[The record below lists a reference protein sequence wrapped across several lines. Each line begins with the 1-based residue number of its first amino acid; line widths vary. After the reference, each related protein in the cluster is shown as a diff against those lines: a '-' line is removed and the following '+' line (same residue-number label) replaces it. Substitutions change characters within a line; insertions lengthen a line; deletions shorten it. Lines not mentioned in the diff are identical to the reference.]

1 MQVTYTEIAKSVN
14 EIDGTDIDYRVVQR
28 RMESMNIKK
37 EALTSKPKVDLA
49 IAMCSNTR
57 GAWYAVD
64 YTATKLH
71 ETNKKLKVA
80 EDEIQELK
88 AKVASLTTEMDSLRN
103 EFEDYKINASIGIPI
118 RKSVKAIKPPPVPE
132 ENSEY
137 GYDEDGNLV
146 DKDGNYVD

>member
-1 MQVTYTEIAKSVN
+1 MQVTYTDIAKAVN

-64 YTATKLH
+64 YTATKLQ
-71 ETNKKLKVA
+71 ETNKKLKAA

-88 AKVASLTTEMDSLRN
+88 AKVASLTNELDGLRN
-103 EFEDYKINASIGIPI
+103 EFEDYKLNASFGVPI
-118 RKSVKAIKPPPVPE
+118 RKAVEKPPVQHQDVDM
-132 ENSEY
+132 SKY

-146 DKDGNYVD
+146 DEDGNYVD